1 MDYRGGD
8 PDGMRLLRRELQL
21 AGLELARTRA
31 EVEQTMNEVC
41 VATTVPMDLR
51 RIEAWIDNTA
61 MRLALAISMLDER
74 HRPDPRPDT
83 VSGFPN
89 GHAGDCGLMEQGIG
103 TTVDVVAKRIHDL
116 REDLNNLRE
125 LRPTG
130 PFSFGGHVEQA
141 ESRQGQLVK
150 QLKTWSTTG
159 PCPDSLT
166 VDVARQYADLPIR
179 AELGWPAA
187 AATSPSVAKAS
198 HHDWWDVD
206 LSPLATVAGEVAAAA
221 GAAVAVGATVARA
234 AGPAAASV
242 GL

>member
-21 AGLELARTRA
+21 AGLELAHTRA

-51 RIEAWIDNTA
+51 RIEAWIDDTG
-61 MRLALAISMLDER
+61 MRMALAISVLDER
-74 HRPDPRPDT
+74 RRPGPQPDG

-116 REDLNNLRE
+116 REDLNNLRV
-125 LRPTG
+125 LRPNGT
-130 PFSFGGHVEQA
+130 FSFDGHVKQA
-141 ESRQGQLVK
+141 EGRQQQLGK
-150 QLKTWSTTG
+150 QLDTWDETG
-159 PCPDSLT
+159 NCTGSLT
-166 VDVARQYADLPIR
+166 IDVARHYADLPIR

-187 AATSPSVAKAS
+187 AASPPSVAKAS

-206 LSPLATVAGEVAAAA
+206 LSPLATVAAKVTVAA
-221 GAAVAVGATVARA
+221 GAAVAVGATVART
-234 AGPAAASV
+234 AGSAAASV